1 MQLTN
6 IFLKKI
12 AMAIF
17 CFSLYA
23 VGFGQSFNDSFEQD
37 LEDGAN
43 VTFAPADEEELK
55 LRTLNLDGPI
65 QGYWGEDVKKLI
77 NHRIKQREFTQQI
90 IGKTVMYGSF
100 IEKALIENNLPIELA
115 NLCIVESALN
125 PRLVSKAG
133 AAGLWQIMPETAKDL
148 GLKVTATIDERFDPY
163 KSTQAATKY
172 LKQLFD
178 KYQDWGLALAAYNAG
193 EYRINTAL
201 KQLKEGVQDYWAIR
215 KYLKPE
221 TQNYVPAFLAATYIM
236 QYYPWHNLKPQLP
249 HLDLQITEPIMI
261 KENINFSLIS
271 QITEVPVATIQLL
284 NPSYTKDYVPA
295 NESGSYL
302 ILPKRI
308 VPTLMSYLNLP
319 KELRPDMSSKPV
331 LMTSSINPNTFYEKI
346 KITIGANDNVHNL
359 AQAFNCSALNI
370 RTWNQLASYYVTQGQ
385 QIRLFVPKSLQM
397 ESNTPALATAP
408 LNKNELKDEKAL
420 KAKPTLEKREKV
432 EDVLALNAVVKAE
445 INPNE
450 KLKVNSV
457 ELLKKLSVSTEKDN
471 PNRYVYHYF
480 GRNESLL
487 DIAEKYGVSS
497 VNTLLELNNL
507 GITDT
512 PIIGSKLKVKVL

>member
-1 MQLTN
+1 MQLTTQD
-6 IFLKKI
+6 FRKI
-12 AMAIF
+12 AFAI
-17 CFSLYA
+17 
-23 VGFGQSFNDSFEQD
+23 VGLLLAAMLPAQSFNDSFEQD

-43 VTFAPADEEELK
+43 VTFAPADEEELR

-77 NHRIKQREFTQQI
+77 NHRLKQREFTQQL

-100 IEKALIENNLPIELA
+100 IEKALIENNLPVELA

-125 PRLVSKAG
+125 PRLVSRAG
-133 AAGLWQIMPETAKDL
+133 AAGLWQIMPETAKEL
-148 GLKVTATIDERFDPY
+148 GLKVTPAIDERFDPY

-172 LKQLFD
+172 LKQLYD
-178 KYQDWGLALAAYNAG
+178 KFQDWGLALAAYNAG

-201 KQLKEGVQDYWAIR
+201 KQIKEGVQDYWAIR
-215 KYLKPE
+215 KFLKPE
-221 TQNYVPAFLAATYIM
+221 TQNYIPAYLAATYIM

-249 HLDLQITEPIMI
+249 HLDLQITEAMVI
-261 KENINFSLIS
+261 KENLNFSLLS

-295 NESGSYL
+295 NESGNYL
-302 ILPKRI
+302 ILPKRV
-308 VPTLMSYLNLP
+308 VPTLVAYLNLP
-319 KELRPDMSSKPV
+319 KELRPDMSHKPV
-331 LMTSSINPNTFYEKI
+331 LLTASVNPNTFYEKI

-370 RTWNQLASYYVTQGQ
+370 RTWNQLASYYVAQGQ
-385 QIRLFVPKSLQM
+385 QVRIFVPKTTSI
-397 ESNTPALATAP
+397 ETTAASIATAP
-408 LNKNELKDEKAL
+408 LTKNELKDEKVL
-420 KAKPTLEKREKV
+420 QAKPILDKREKV
-432 EDVLALNAVVKAE
+432 DDVLALNAVVKAE
-445 INPNE
+445 VNPNDKPKENTIE
-450 KLKVNSV
+450 KLKKISA
-457 ELLKKLSVSTEKDN
+457 LSDIDT
-471 PNRYVYHYF
+471 PNKYVYHYF

-497 VNTLLELNNL
+497 VSSLLALNNL
-507 GITDT
+507 SVNDT

>member
-1 MQLTN
+1 MQLTIN
-6 IFLKKI
+6 ITKKI

-17 CFSLYA
+17 FIL
-23 VGFGQSFNDSFEQD
+23 FGTLVMAQSFNDSFEHD

-43 VTFAPADEEELK
+43 VTFAPADEEELR

-77 NHRIKQREFTQQI
+77 NHRLRQREFTQQL

-100 IEKALIENNLPIELA
+100 IEKALIENNLPVELA

-125 PRLVSKAG
+125 PRLVSSAG
-133 AAGLWQIMPETAKDL
+133 AAGLWQIMPETARFL
-148 GLKVTATIDERFDPY
+148 GLKVTATVDERFDPY

-172 LKQLFD
+172 LKQLYD

-193 EYRINTAL
+193 EYRINTSL

-215 KYLKPE
+215 KFLKPE

-249 HLDLQITEPIMI
+249 HLDLQITEPVMV
-261 KENINFSLIS
+261 KENLSFTLVS
-271 QITEVPVATIQLL
+271 QVTDVPVATLQLL

-295 NESGSYL
+295 NESGSFL
-302 ILPKRI
+302 ILPKRV
-308 VPTLMSYLNLP
+308 VPTLVTYLNLP
-319 KELRPDMSSKPV
+319 KELRPNVSNKPV
-331 LMTSSINPNTFYEKI
+331 SLTSSVNPNSYYEKI

-370 RTWNQLASYYVTQGQ
+370 RTWNQLASYYVAQGQ
-385 QIRLFVPKSLQM
+385 QVRIFVPKNSQI
-397 ESNTPALATAP
+397 ETTSPALASAP
-408 LNKNELKDEKAL
+408 LTKNELKDEKAL

-445 INPNE
+445 VNPNE
-450 KLKVNSV
+450 KPKENTI
-457 ELLKKLSVSTEKDN
+457 ERLKKLTVLSDLDN
-471 PNRYVYHYF
+471 PNKYVYHYF
-480 GRNESLL
+480 ARNESLL
-487 DIAEKYGVSS
+487 DIAEKYGVPS
-497 VNTLLELNNL
+497 VNALLALNNL
-507 GITDT
+507 NVTDT
-512 PIIGSKLKVKVL
+512 PIVGAKLKIKVL